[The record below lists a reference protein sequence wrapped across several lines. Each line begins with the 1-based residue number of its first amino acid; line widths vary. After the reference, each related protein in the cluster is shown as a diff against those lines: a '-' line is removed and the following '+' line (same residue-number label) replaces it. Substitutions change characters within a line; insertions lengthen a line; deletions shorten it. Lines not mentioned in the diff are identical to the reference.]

1 MSPRTV
7 IGPRARMRHQDDG
20 AVAVEFALV
29 LVPFLVVVFGAIQ
42 YGVYFWAVQGGS
54 AAARE
59 AARHAAVGQPEDC
72 GDFVSEVEDSIEA
85 MRGSDPVEIT
95 RTYEKADP
103 ADPVQVG
110 DDVVVTVSFNSYE
123 FNFPFLPF
131 INGGKV
137 NQAATARVE
146 YVPSL
151 TIGDC

>member
-1 MSPRTV
+1 MLLSR
-7 IGPRARMRHQDDG
+7 GPRREREDG
-20 AVAVEFALV
+20 AAAVEFALI
-29 LVPFLVVVFGAIQ
+29 LVPFLVIVFGAIQ

-72 GDFVSEVEDSIEA
+72 TQFATAVSGSVQAMTDGAVEVTRDFNNTS
-85 MRGSDPVEIT
+85 
-95 RTYEKADP
+95 P
-103 ADPVQVG
+103 APVQVG
-110 DDVVVTVSFNSYE
+110 DDVVVRVTFDTYD

-131 INGGKV
+131 LNGGEV

-151 TIGDC
+151 TIGDCP